1 MQNRKVIVNGY
12 VGDGWYKEGQLRLY
26 KSILEHEGEKYKGYG
41 LYSNEDIK
49 MLSLY
54 SKDCPYTCKAAVIKH
69 AIELG
74 YHKILWLDCSVTLL
88 KPLDEFWEI
97 VDKNGYYF
105 MAGGWNCAQECN
117 DRSLE
122 YFGYTRDEA
131 ELIHSLWS
139 CIFALD
145 LRNEKAKKV
154 CDLFLQAAKD
164 GIFHGSR
171 HHDNQS
177 YDPRFKHHRQDQSVL
192 SLAFHKVGLQI
203 FHPPQIHMWYAG
215 MNKEPLETNI
225 FKVQGGI

>member
-1 MQNRKVIVNGY
+1 MQTKRIIVNGFY
-12 VGDGWYKEGQLRLY
+12 GDGWYKAGSDRLVKSLTENGEISIYTLQLY
-26 KSILEHEGEKYKGYG
+26 EGET
-41 LYSNEDIK
+41 LLNATH
-49 MLSLY
+49 LSK
-54 SKDCPYTCKAAVIKH
+54 SCPYTIKAEVINW
-69 AIELG
+69 AIKQG
-74 YHKILWLDCSVTLL
+74 YNQILWLDCSVTLL
-88 KPLDEFWEI
+88 KPLEEFWKI
-97 VDKNGYYF
+97 VDRDGYYF

-154 CDLFLQAAKD
+154 CDFFLQAAKD

-177 YDPRFKHHRQDQSVL
+177 QDPRFKHHRQDQSVL
-192 SLAFHKVGLQI
+192 SLAFHKVGLDI

-215 MNKEPLETNI
+215 MQKEPVETNI
-225 FKVQGGI
+225 FKVEGM